1 MRLLFAGKY
10 IEQLKIEL
18 QNERECAA
26 RPWVTRSWSCE
37 DRCIID
43 RGRDQ
48 TTEQRN
54 RERREYRVVV
64 CVLQPRLDALAWV
77 EGGAVTVC
85 MHTVT
90 APPSTQAIA
99 DQGLEM
105 QRSVVLLRWMD
116 IDRGRDKTTEQS
128 H

>member
-1 MRLLFAGKY
+1 MNESVQRGHGSLGAEAAKIVASSIGAGTKRQSKETEKEENIVWLF
-10 IEQLKIEL
+10 
-18 QNERECAA
+18 
-26 RPWVTRSWSCE
+26 
-37 DRCIID
+37 
-43 RGRDQ
+43 
-48 TTEQRN
+48 
-54 RERREYRVVV
+54 V
-64 CVLQPRLDALAWV
+64 CFNHDW
-77 EGGAVTVC
+77 